1 MSYCDSAGRCDIMS
15 GVKDEKKI
23 PEGYELKNDMFGEPY
38 LQRKPT
44 PRQRRLAE
52 LIFVPALIL
61 IVLLICWIVF
71 C

>member
-1 MSYCDSAGRCDIMS
+1 MS
-15 GVKDEKKI
+15 GVKGEKKI
-23 PEGYELKNDMFGEPY
+23 PEGYELKADMFGEPY

-52 LIFVPALIL
+52 VIFVPALIL

-71 C
+71 W

>member
-1 MSYCDSAGRCDIMS
+1 MNHVREHC

-44 PRQRRLAE
+44 PWQKRLAE
-52 LIFVPALIL
+52 LIFIP
-61 IVLLICWIVF
+61 VLLLIAAVICWILIG
-71 C
+71 